1 MISIDLLNKVSEQV
15 EKVEGK
21 YGSYA
26 SLHEAYGV
34 FIEEI
39 RELETEIFKKHRDFD
54 RVEAET
60 IDCIVVLCRLY
71 EFAKTRNDR

>member
-1 MISIDLLNKVSEQV
+1 MDINSLNKIQEQID
-15 EKVEGK
+15 ECQNK

-34 FIEEI
+34 LMEEI
-39 RELETEIFKKHRDFD
+39 KELENEIFKKHRDFD

-60 IDCIVVLCRLY
+60 IDCITVLVRLY
-71 EFAKTRNDR
+71 EFAKTKNDR